1 MTARLSLTTL
11 PAALRP
17 IVEPSK
23 VGIVHLGLGAF
34 HRAHQAVFTEE
45 AAILTGETGWGISGI
60 SQRSAAVREQL
71 APQDGLYSVL
81 TRGSGD
87 PGIRVIGSI
96 REVLTAPE
104 DPEAVVARIGDPAVA
119 AVTLTVTEKGYRAA
133 VQGGLDLTDP
143 EIQADL
149 AGRPPRTVVGQLA
162 AGLVRRAE
170 TGAGPLTVL
179 SCDNLVANG
188 PFLRRLMEDY
198 AAALAGSSPPSSAGV
213 ASGGAGR
220 IRLDAKVL
228 AEQLEVARFPAS
240 MVDRIVPATTD
251 ADREEAAG
259 LLGVRDEAVVV
270 AEPFLQWV
278 IEDDFAGPRPGWEK
292 AGAILTGDVAPWE
305 QAKLRMLNATHSML
319 AYLGA
324 LRGYETIA
332 EAVRDEQLAGL
343 ATELMTKDVIPTLTP
358 PEGLDLKAYG
368 QSVLERFANPALKH
382 RTAQVAMDGSVKL
395 PVRLL
400 GTIRDRLAANAE
412 PRLAGLAVAAWMVYV
427 AGGVDAKGNVL
438 KLDDPQAGK
447 LQATLADAGIT
458 PGHRSRGGG
467 TSLARPAGAPAEA
480 GGIALGA
487 TPASVVDALL
497 GVESIFGAD
506 LRDNTV
512 FRELL
517 IDQVGSLTR

>member
-11 PAALRP
+11 PAALQP
-17 IVEPSK
+17 VVEPSK
-23 VGIVHLGLGAF
+23 IGIVHLGLGAF

-81 TRGSGD
+81 TRGLGD
-87 PGIRVIGSI
+87 PSIRVIGSI

-104 DPEAVVARIGDPAVA
+104 DPEAVVARIADPAVSV
-119 AVTLTVTEKGYRAA
+119 VTLTVTEKGYRAA

-149 AGRPPRTVVGQLA
+149 AGRAPRTVVGQLA
-162 AGLVRRAE
+162 AGLVRRAQ

-198 AAALAGSSPPSSAGV
+198 AAALPDGKSL
-213 ASGGAGR
+213 
-220 IRLDAKVL
+220 ID
-228 AEQLEVARFPAS
+228 ELEVARFPAS

-343 ATELMTKDVIPTLTP
+343 ANELMTADVIPTLTP
-358 PEGLDLKAYG
+358 PEGLDLTAYG

-427 AGGVDAKGNVL
+427 AGGVDANGNPL
-438 KLDDPQAGK
+438 KLDDPQANK

-458 PGHRSRGGG
+458 PGLRSRGGG
-467 TSLARPAGAPAEA
+467 TSLARPAGAPGGA

-487 TPASVVDALL
+487 TPAAVVDALL

-506 LRDNTV
+506 LRENSV

-517 IDQVGSLTR
+517 VEQVGSLTE